1 MSIDT
6 AAILAEKYKSNPNQL
21 RAAVL
26 GQSTDINPYAA
37 LRALQ
42 LQKVAER
49 YEMMQA
55 ALAGQQVQN
64 QPSMVEQALA
74 PTQPPQMPQQG
85 MPQQGM
91 PQIPQMPQM
100 PQQGGGLPQMQQPQ
114 EASQGL
120 AGMPSPEGEYAGGG
134 IVAFAGDDKSLVE
147 SDDPYGEDL
156 TAAFAS
162 NQITVDDLMPSP
174 GDPRTHAELTRMI
187 GPSIRNIRSQ
197 EYTPYTA
204 ADRKAAMIA
213 ARRDLQEGAGEDPST
228 GYAQQLDQYD
238 TERKQN
244 LGKASGYGLLAAAG
258 DILEPGGLVRGV
270 GKAAKTYGGAMQQ
283 AQAADKAEQRA
294 LMSMKYNLA
303 SAQRSERLGLTRDAM
318 SLAQQAQKNHYDAQ
332 MFKQKRLIAEGR
344 LVTDALKATRPTGG
358 AGGAGKPPKGMDAF
372 VAAEEAYALNPTPGN
387 FAKVEAFRKAYGYRF
402 VPGPENVRLKEE
414 AIETTQGNKIA
425 EGLAD
430 WEYTREASMYKKGTK
445 EYKQARA
452 DKEAEL
458 RAIYS
463 GGNKKSSETE
473 KSGKVATQAD
483 IATTA
488 AKSGKTIAEVEA
500 ALKKQG
506 YTIK

>member
-6 AAILAEKYKSNPNQL
+6 AAILAEQYKNNPNQL

-26 GQSTDINPYAA
+26 GQGTDINPYAA

-42 LQKVAER
+42 LQKVSER

-55 ALAGQQVQN
+55 ALAGQQAQN
-64 QPSMVEQALA
+64 QPSMVEQALT
-74 PTQPPQMPQQG
+74 PTQM
-85 MPQQGM
+85 
-91 PQIPQMPQM
+91 PQMPQM

-120 AGMPSPEGEYAGGG
+120 AGMPAPEGEYAGGG
-134 IVAFAGDDKSLVE
+134 IVAFAGEDGSLVE
-147 SDDPYGEDL
+147 GDDE
-156 TAAFAS
+156 TAALSA
-162 NQITVDDLMPSP
+162 NQIYADDLMPSP

-204 ADRKAAMIA
+204 ADRKAAIA
-213 ARRDLQEGAGEDPST
+213 AARQELQEGAGVDPST

-258 DILEPGGLVRGV
+258 DILEPGGLVRGI

-303 SAQRSERLGLTRDAM
+303 SAQRSERMGLTRDAV

-344 LVTDALKATRPTGG
+344 MVTDALRATKPTGG
-358 AGGAGKPPKGMDAF
+358 AGGAGKPTKGMDAF
-372 VAAEEAYALNPTPGN
+372 VEAEEAYANNPTPKN
-387 FAKVEAFRKAYGYRF
+387 LARVNAFRKAYGYRY
-402 VPGPENVRLKEE
+402 VPGPEQVRLKEE
-414 AIETTQGNKIA
+414 AIETTQGNKIT

-430 WEYTREASMYKKGTK
+430 WEFTREGSMYKKGTK

-452 DKEAEL
+452 AKEAEL

-463 GGNKKSSETE
+463 DGNKKSSETK
-473 KSGKVATQAD
+473 KSGKVGSKD
-483 IATTA
+483 
-488 AKSGKTIAEVEA
+488 
-500 ALKKQG
+500 
-506 YTIK
+506 YTDLFQ